1 MSCRRTL
8 WMGLLLAGFAVATP
22 CAESPEA
29 LVAAVKAREIA
40 FAKTMAD
47 RDLAAFGSFVAED
60 AVFMGPAPLHGRAAV
75 VEGWKHFYEG
85 PAPFSWA
92 PERVE
97 VTSSGTLAI
106 SSGPVFDPTGNRVS
120 TFISTWRRDKDGVWR
135 VVLDIGCPRCP

>member
-1 MSCRRTL
+1 MSCRRTP
-8 WMGLLLAGFAVATP
+8 WMGLLLAGLAVAAP

-29 LVAAVKAREIA
+29 QVAAVKAREIA

-60 AVFMGPAPLHGRAAV
+60 AVFMAPTPLHGRKAV
-75 VEGWKHFYEG
+75 VEGWKQFFEG
-85 PAPFSWA
+85 PVPFSWA

-106 SSGPVFDPTGNRVS
+106 SSGPVFDPAGNRVS
-120 TFISTWRRDKDGVWR
+120 TFNSTWRRDKDGVWR